1 MKKATIISR
10 ILLGFIYLVFGLDYF
25 FRFIPYQPNHT
36 GRVAAFK
43 AGLIG
48 VGYFYPMIKSI
59 QIAGGISMLINRYA
73 PFFAVVLFPISLN
86 VFLYHTILV
95 PSGWLMGVLLIVPN
109 LFLGYAYRK
118 YYKGMFVRR
127 PNLWHWDIA
136 YTIGRKKS
144 AIPCFTWISCEGV
157 KYPSLKVDAVFEIF
171 HIRAGFWT
179 ITFASFLKFP

>member
-25 FRFIPYQPNHT
+25 LHFIPYEPHHT

-43 AGLIG
+43 AGLMG

-59 QIAGGISMLINRYA
+59 QIVSGVALLINQYA
-73 PFFAVVLFPISLN
+73 PFFAVVLFPISVN

-118 YYKGMFVRR
+118 YYRGMFVRK
-127 PNLWHWDIA
+127 PL
-136 YTIGRKKS
+136 
-144 AIPCFTWISCEGV
+144 
-157 KYPSLKVDAVFEIF
+157 L
-171 HIRAGFWT
+171 
-179 ITFASFLKFP
+179 

>member
-25 FRFIPYQPNHT
+25 LHFIPYEPHHT
-36 GRVAAFK
+36 GKVAAFK

-59 QIAGGISMLINRYA
+59 QIVGGISLLIDQFA
-73 PFFAVVLFPISLN
+73 PFFAVVVFPISVN

-95 PSGWLMGVLLIVPN
+95 PSGWLMGVLLIGPN

-118 YYKGMFVRR
+118 YYHGMFVR
-127 PNLWHWDIA
+127 
-136 YTIGRKKS
+136 K
-144 AIPCFTWISCEGV
+144 
-157 KYPSLKVDAVFEIF
+157 PSL
-171 HIRAGFWT
+171 
-179 ITFASFLKFP
+179 